1 MISILSFKTVD
12 NVGVKISYNV
22 KVLYNIPNEKSIKFY
37 RNIFSKVVFLVNISK
52 LTGKDNKITRLMLLS
67 AAFAIT
73 FGEILHIVFV

>member
-22 KVLYNIPNEKSIKFY
+22 KVLYNIPNERSIKFY

-52 LTGKDNKITRLMLLS
+52 FTGKDNKITRLMLLS